1 MQNAKN
7 QREEVKVKK
16 LYGNECLLP
25 KDDFIK
31 QYHINIQ
38 GLSSQEAELR
48 LNKYGPN
55 EIKQTKPKKWY
66 NYLLESLFSPFNSI
80 LLRNCCNFILHR
92 CLFT

>member
-7 QREEVKVKK
+7 QREEVNVKK

-80 LLRNCCNFILHR
+80 LLRNCCNIILHR

>member
-7 QREEVKVKK
+7 QREEVNVKK

-55 EIKQTKPKKWY
+55 EIKQTKLK
-66 NYLLESLFSPFNSI
+66 NGTI
-80 LLRNCCNFILHR
+80 IC
-92 CLFT
+92 

>member
-1 MQNAKN
+1 MAKEHPEIN
-7 QREEVKVKK
+7 FIGIEAYSSVMVRAIQK
-16 LYGNECLLP
+16 LDNMDSIPNLKL
-25 KDDFIK
+25 I
-31 QYHINIQ
+31 
-38 GLSSQEAELR
+38 
-48 LNKYGPN
+48 NKYGPN